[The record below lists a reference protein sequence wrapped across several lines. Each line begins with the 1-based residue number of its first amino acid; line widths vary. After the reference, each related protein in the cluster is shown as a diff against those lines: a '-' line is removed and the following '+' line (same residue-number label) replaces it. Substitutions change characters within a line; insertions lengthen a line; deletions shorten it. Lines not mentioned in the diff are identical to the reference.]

1 MNGERGVKHAQTEGT
16 LMDPLPL
23 TVRNTVEAMRER
35 KGAGQGIVFMTGAG
49 RWWSLAAVYLG
60 RAESGRVLPRVPYEG
75 KGESIIHH

>member
-35 KGAGQGIVFMTGAG
+35 KGAGQGIAFVTGAG
-49 RWWSLAAVYLG
+49 DGGVWQLCIWEGRSQEGSFLVSLM
-60 RAESGRVLPRVPYEG
+60 RA
-75 KGESIIHH
+75 KGSP